1 MKYYDDKFE
10 AYNILT
16 TKPRTL
22 GESLFFSKPDKT
34 FPKFMERESVFQV
47 PQVPLEPPFENYYSN
62 FHSLLSLNSKNGK
75 LKNEG
80 LKGHPKK
87 RELLKLHGMDLESLR
102 FRNPRTGREY
112 DLQEIFDSKR
122 MDPLYNL
129 VHRLESPD
137 FHLFLEKEKMEFA
150 EYSGLSSALLSQ
162 LQFQTL
168 DKTTKEGR
176 KM

>member
-34 FPKFMERESVFQV
+34 FPKFMERESVFEV
-47 PQVPLEPPFENYYSN
+47 PQIPLEPSFENYYSN
-62 FHSLLSLNSKNGK
+62 FHSLLILNTKNGRVR
-75 LKNEG
+75 NEG
-80 LKGHPKK
+80 LIGHPRKK
-87 RELLKLHGMDLESLR
+87 ELLKMHGMDLESLR

-122 MDPLYNL
+122 MEPLYNL

-150 EYSGLSSALLSQ
+150 ENSGLSSALLSQ
-162 LQFQTL
+162 LQFQSL
-168 DKTTKEGR
+168 DKTTKEG
-176 KM
+176 K